1 MQHSL
6 LKSFDPVTSINS
18 GQVFLWEMIG
28 GSWYGIHGSHIV
40 RISQVHGEYEFLS
53 FPDLES
59 CERSIFRLDDD
70 IDEIVSEISRDR
82 FMSTLVRQYAG
93 LRLMRQDPEQCIF
106 SFTCASNTNIPMIRT
121 MLRNLAR
128 KFGQRVI
135 VDGREFFTFPTAKKI
150 HEATAADIRTCG
162 LGYRA
167 KAVKAVAESIV
178 NGNLDLDALRKA
190 RYEDAKM
197 ELLKVYGIGNKI
209 ADCVMLFSL
218 EKLGAFPIDVWIARS
233 LAKHY
238 KFLSDSKFGEKLS
251 PLQYVALSGAM
262 RAYFGDYA
270 GYAQQYLFYHMRQQA
285 HRKW

>member
-1 MQHSL
+1 
-6 LKSFDPVTSINS
+6 
-18 GQVFLWEMIG
+18 MIG
-28 GSWYGIHGSHIV
+28 DSWYGIHGRHVIK
-40 RISQVHGEYEFLS
+40 ISQGDAGHEFRS
-53 FPDLES
+53 FPDLQS

-70 IDEIVSEISRDR
+70 IASIISEISRDQLVG
-82 FMSTLVRQYAG
+82 TLIKEYAG

-106 SFTCASNTNIPMIRT
+106 SFACASNTNIPMIRM

-128 KFGQRVI
+128 RFGDRVV
-135 VDGREFFTFPTAKKI
+135 VDAREFFTFPTAKKI
-150 HEATAADIRTCG
+150 HSATLAEVAGCG
-162 LGYRA
+162 LGYRV

-178 NGNLDLDALRKA
+178 SGNLDLDALRKA
-190 RYEDAKM
+190 EYEDAKK

-218 EKLGAFPIDVWIARS
+218 EKLEAFPIDVWIARS

-238 KFLSDSKFGEKLS
+238 DYLSDSKFAGKLS
-251 PLQYVALSGAM
+251 PRQYDILSDIV

-285 HRKW
+285 RRKW